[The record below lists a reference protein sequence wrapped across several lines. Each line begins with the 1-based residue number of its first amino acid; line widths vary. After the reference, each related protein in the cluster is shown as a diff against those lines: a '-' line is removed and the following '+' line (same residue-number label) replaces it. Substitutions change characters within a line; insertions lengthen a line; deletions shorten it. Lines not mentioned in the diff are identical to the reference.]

1 MSYNNNN
8 TMEETITLNQLIK
21 RLFVYR
27 AEHPETGKMK
37 IYAGSLSLTGEVEKK
52 DEFLALK

>member
-1 MSYNNNN
+1 
-8 TMEETITLNQLIK
+8 MEETITLNQLIK

-27 AEHPETGKMK
+27 AEHPESGQMK